1 MPTAPQFATAGRRI
15 AAYLV
20 DFAVLGPPL
29 LAGVASV
36 DPDGDR
42 LRRGGA
48 LALLVANLYHVVFEG
63 TTGRTPGKRAL
74 GIRVVDA
81 DGGPC
86 SYRAAKLRTLGRFG
100 DFLPVAYL
108 TAFGSM
114 ALTERRQRLGDL
126 LGGTV
131 VVRGGDGE

>member
-1 MPTAPQFATAGRRI
+1 MSTAPQFATAGRRI
-15 AAYLV
+15 AAYIV
-20 DFAVLGPPL
+20 DFVVLGPPL
-29 LAGVASV
+29 LAAVARL
-36 DPDGDR
+36 DPDGGR

-48 LALLVANLYHVVFEG
+48 LALLVANVYHVLFEG

-74 GIRVVDA
+74 GIRVADA

-86 SYRAAKLRTLGRFG
+86 TYRAATLRTLGRFV

-108 TAFGSM
+108 AAFGSM

>member
-1 MPTAPQFATAGRRI
+1 MSTAPQFATAARRI

-20 DFAVLGPPL
+20 DFLVLGPPL
-29 LAGVASV
+29 LAAVARLGL
-36 DPDGDR
+36 DGDR

-48 LALLVANLYHVVFEG
+48 FALLVANLYHVLFEG

-86 SYRAAKLRTLGRFG
+86 TYRAATLRTLGRFV
-100 DFLPVAYL
+100 DFLPVAYMA
-108 TAFGSM
+108 AFGSM

-131 VVRGGDGE
+131 VIRGGDGG

>member
-1 MPTAPQFATAGRRI
+1 MSTAPQFATAGRRI

-20 DFAVLGPPL
+20 DFVVLGPPL
-29 LAGVASV
+29 LAAVARL
-36 DPDGDR
+36 DLDGDR

-48 LALLVANLYHVVFEG
+48 FALLVANLYHVLFEG

-74 GIRVVDA
+74 RIRVVDA

-86 SYRAAKLRTLGRFG
+86 TYRAAALRTLGRFV

-108 TAFGSM
+108 VAFGSM

-131 VVRGGDGE
+131 VVRGGDGG